1 MRIRDKKVPCFTCKD
16 RNIDCHSGC
25 AEYMAYFLKKRE
37 NDDKKIKDT
46 DFFEYKKK
54 VIEKAVRRK
63 RNSEIGK

>member
-1 MRIRDKKVPCFTCKD
+1 MQSIWHT
-16 RNIDCHSGC
+16 
-25 AEYMAYFLKKRE
+25 FLKKRE
-37 NDDKKIKDT
+37 NDDKKIKET